1 MAGCMTTFSTLS
13 AIASEPTTLVRGG
26 RVLQTV
32 LQTPP
37 ITTTV
42 EISRPTR
49 LTTCFVSLTGDRPSA
64 LVPKLPAT
72 TATALAIVAKEML

>member
-1 MAGCMTTFSTLS
+1 MDGCMTTFSMLS

-32 LQTPP
+32 LLTPL

-42 EISRPTR
+42 EISRPTQGS
-49 LTTCFVSLTGDRPSA
+49 TCFDFQMVAQPSA
-64 LVPKLPAT
+64 LVHKLLAT
-72 TATALAIVAKEML
+72 TAIAIVIAAKERT